1 MVEYFFKK
9 YEGKVDRNFI
19 QNLYNTLNEVKS
31 LLFHSDD
38 LEEQMEKYINLE
50 VLQREIELKISNA
63 KIDLKNIS
71 NSKYSI
77 INKQIIQKR
86 DEGELF
92 KTLRKL
98 DEKNLFELKHLVD
111 IDKEVVIVE
120 EENFQKA
127 KELRRGK
134 SNKSYSIGGSHSKG
148 VLL

>member
-1 MVEYFFKK
+1 MIEYFFKK
-9 YEGKVDRNFI
+9 YEGKVGRNFI

-31 LLFHSDD
+31 LLFHNDD

-50 VLQREIELKISNA
+50 VLQREIELKIANS

-86 DEGELF
+86 NEGELF
-92 KTLRKL
+92 KSLRKL

-111 IDKEVVIVE
+111 IDKEVEIVE